1 MSHNNYDKTIIMGFM
16 HIVHLVVASDYIH
29 VQVHENEKID
39 VTIIMVQNKIIA
51 SLSSQLELA
60 GLLTWSMLY
69 FTSSCMAKA
78 EANKNKFPVTSLPR
92 HVRKFCI

>member
-1 MSHNNYDKTIIMGFM
+1 M

-29 VQVHENEKID
+29 VHVHKNEKNN

-78 EANKNKFPVTSLPR
+78 EANKNKYPVISLPR
-92 HVRKFCI
+92 HVRQFCI